1 MYNVFY
7 ANVLSRFLSIKP
19 TFSKIFQFALWDKF
33 KSIRLDGVD
42 VAGYLN
48 LACLITAFTER
59 GTFTLSVLRGL
70 DLNEVNK
77 TIGLFTRITL
87 LRMIMSLSSSRLTSI
102 FFGGDGLH
110 AHDVQ
115 IDTTDFRHCLTTFVN
130 HYFIDESVASRW
142 LPLFYDIVATGTMF
156 AK

>member
-1 MYNVFY
+1 M
-7 ANVLSRFLSIKP
+7 
-19 TFSKIFQFALWDKF
+19 
-33 KSIRLDGVD
+33 
-42 VAGYLN
+42 
-48 LACLITAFTER
+48 ER

-77 TIGLFTRITL
+77 TIGLFTRIIL

-115 IDTTDFRHCLTTFVN
+115 INTADFRRCLTTFIN
-130 HYFIDESVASRW
+130 HYFIDESVASR
-142 LPLFYDIVATGTMF
+142 
-156 AK
+156 